1 KFFRGPIVDLCA
13 AILCSLVDSIFYHE
27 PERIGY
33 LAVCD
38 DYDVRLLL
46 GKACN
51 RKQQAPE
58 NGESRNEF
66 CLHFRWLLFLGVGT
80 DLDRFRNWLTVL
92 RRRFHVLNLEPNA
105 TLCECVGKLR
115 RHSKI

>member
-66 CLHFRWLLFLGVGT
+66 CLHFRWLLFFGGRYGFRPLPQLAHGPAASIPCSQPGT
-80 DLDRFRNWLTVL
+80 
-92 RRRFHVLNLEPNA
+92 
-105 TLCECVGKLR
+105 ECHAL
-115 RHSKI
+115 